1 MVLIKIPGISCNKK
15 CICYAFYT
23 KGNRKNRKKE
33 QRGKE
38 GAGEMAQSEGN
49 GKKQKGKE

>member
-1 MVLIKIPGISCNKK
+1 MLFIQKVTGK
-15 CICYAFYT
+15 T
-23 KGNRKNRKKE
+23 EKKE